1 MKPVLPFSIQTNLFC
16 GALSCGCRPPLAIS
30 HRYILPFPPLSAA
43 AVSKAS
49 SQHWSTGTQYS
60 AKTHTSIPSALGDMD
75 DSIQPHNHP
84 QSRSTTVQGA
94 VPQAT
99 LPSMTTPNDPPA
111 AQTHSPGACALVP
124 SDAPTLGRVEYP
136 FYRLRWN
143 IVSLIVSCFLWEKVL
158 HQYFCLG
165 IIEKAHSQR
174 TGQV

>member
-1 MKPVLPFSIQTNLFC
+1 VAADHLLPSHTNTFYRSPLLQQLRYQKPVPN
-16 GALSCGCRPPLAIS
+16 
-30 HRYILPFPPLSAA
+30 
-43 AVSKAS
+43 
-49 SQHWSTGTQYS
+49 TGPRVHKYS

-84 QSRSTTVQGA
+84 QSRSTTVQDA

-111 AQTHSPGACALVP
+111 AQTHSPGVCALVP
-124 SDAPTLGRVEYP
+124 SDASTLGRVEYP